1 MGVLELRSQ
10 AHTVV
15 RSRARVE
22 LWPAWLLLGVRAA
35 FWALAAL
42 ALLWSPFE
50 VAGGDPVFRAYG
62 PIGDL
67 VFGTFAQWD
76 AGWFVHIAENGYD
89 SRQAAAFFPLYPLV
103 VRGVAVVTGSTVVA
117 GVLVSLVSA
126 GAAAVVL
133 ARLARPLLGG
143 RGARESVL
151 LLALYPVAF
160 VLTAVYSDGLFLA
173 LSAGSFLAAVQRR
186 SVLAGVLGALAVA
199 TRALGLALLPALV
212 LLLWPRK
219 RSLGGFARLTPLLLL
234 PAALGAFALY
244 LDYRLGDWNAFV
256 DAQSDFWQRHTP
268 TLGPLGG
275 LWEAADDAYHG
286 SAQLLLH
293 LPRTGEGAYD
303 RFDQIAVWYVL
314 HFLILLA
321 AFALTWVAWRRLGAA
336 YGLYSLTTL
345 VVVLSNTST
354 WFALQSLPRFLLADF
369 PLFLAL
375 ASLTLDRPR
384 ARQVVLCGFAA
395 VGGVAAVAFA
405 RHAWVA

>member
-1 MGVLELRSQ
+1 MGVLELRGR
-10 AHTVV
+10 AHAGVLA
-15 RSRARVE
+15 RAE
-22 LWPAWLLLGVRAA
+22 LWPFGLLVAIRAA
-35 FWALAAL
+35 FWLGAML
-42 ALLWSPFE
+42 ALLWSPFA
-50 VAGGDPVFRAYG
+50 VAGGDPVFRAYD
-62 PIGDL
+62 PISDL

-76 AGWFVHIAENGYD
+76 AGWFVHIAEDGYD
-89 SRQAAAFFPLYPLV
+89 SRQSAAFFPLYPLV
-103 VRGVAVVTGSTVVA
+103 VRAVAVVTGSTVVA

-126 GAAAVVL
+126 GSAAVVL
-133 ARLARPLLGG
+133 ARLARPLLGD

-160 VLTAVYSDGLFLA
+160 VFTAVYSDGLFLA
-173 LSAGSFLAAVQRR
+173 LSAGAFLAAVQRR
-186 SVLAGVLGALAVA
+186 SLLAGVLGALAVA

-212 LLLWPRK
+212 VLLWPREGTF
-219 RSLGGFARLTPLLLL
+219 RGFARLSPLLLL

-244 LDYRLGDWNAFV
+244 LDRRLGDWNAFV
-256 DAQSDFWQRHTP
+256 DAQSDFWQRQTP
-268 TLGPLGG
+268 TLGPVGG
-275 LWEAADDAYHG
+275 LWQAGADAYHG
-286 SAQLLLH
+286 AAQLLLH
-293 LPRTGEGAYD
+293 LPRTGAGAYD

-314 HFLILLA
+314 HFALLLA

-345 VVVLSNTST
+345 AVVLSNTST

-375 ASLTLDRPR
+375 AALTLDHPR

-395 VGGVAAVAFA
+395 VGAIAAVAFA